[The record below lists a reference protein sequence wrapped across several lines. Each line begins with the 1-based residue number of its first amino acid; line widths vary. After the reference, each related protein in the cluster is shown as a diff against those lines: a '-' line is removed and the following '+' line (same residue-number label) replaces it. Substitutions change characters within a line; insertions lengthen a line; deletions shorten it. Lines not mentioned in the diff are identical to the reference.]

1 MIGKQIKSKNRSI
14 VLLADGSGI
23 VGIRFAIMQELP
35 RPRAR
40 CECRHGADFTTIT
53 LSDWGKRAL
62 LQLLHEDSR
71 NQTWGKGNYDPKCIP
86 QKEIENGPAL

>member
-14 VLLADGSGI
+14 VLLADGSGV
-23 VGIRFAIMQELP
+23 VGIRFAIMQETHH
-35 RPRAR
+35 PRAR
-40 CECRHGADFTTIT
+40 CLCKHAADFTSLT

-62 LQLLHEDSR
+62 FELLREDLR
-71 NQTWGKGNYDPKCIP
+71 DAAWGKGNYDPKCIT